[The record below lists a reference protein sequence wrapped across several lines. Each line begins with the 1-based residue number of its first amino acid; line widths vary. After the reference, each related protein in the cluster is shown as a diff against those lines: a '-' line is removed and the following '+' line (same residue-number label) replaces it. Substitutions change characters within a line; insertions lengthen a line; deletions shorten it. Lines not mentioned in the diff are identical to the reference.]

1 MNPTFLKSLE
11 IMLYGMVGI
20 FIVIGVIYLCVF
32 LLGKIFSG
40 KRKLKKNAPPA
51 TKA

>member
-1 MNPTFLKSLE
+1 
-11 IMLYGMVGI
+11 MVGI
-20 FIVIGVIYLCVF
+20 FIVIGVIYLFVF

-40 KRKLKKNAPPA
+40 KRKLKKNTPPA